1 MDAPTTEISRPAG
14 RPAAGHGRRRPP
26 ATLRRPGLLLGTA
39 VAGALIAGVLV
50 GPDPAA
56 EAQAGTEETVT
67 VAQAL
72 GLPAQVG
79 PSTEAPQV
87 QPQDLQSLGEVAAS
101 RGSREAAETAAQQAQ
116 AGADQ
121 AVRDAQAAAEAA
133 RVAAEAQAA
142 AEAAAAEAAR
152 VAAEAEAAAAA
163 ERAEQ
168 EAASSSSGTSG
179 PAAGSSASVPE
190 EAPAASSG
198 GTTASR
204 VARITNTSGPVRSV
218 VQAAADAVVSNV
230 PGAASI
236 TLGGT
241 RPSATDPGG
250 HPSGLALDFMV
261 MSDAALGD
269 AIVQYHRDHW
279 DELGVDYLI
288 WEQRMLSSP
297 GGSWKAMEDRGG
309 VTANHF
315 DHVHVNYQ
323 G

>member
-1 MDAPTTEISRPAG
+1 MDARTTEIATPPGRRSRPSRG
-14 RPAAGHGRRRPP
+14 RPP
-26 ATLRRPGLLLGTA
+26 AAVRRPGLLLGTA
-39 VAGALIAGVLV
+39 AVGAVLAGVLV

-56 EAQAGTEETVT
+56 DAQAGTERTVT

-72 GLPAQVG
+72 GLPAQLG
-79 PSTEAPQV
+79 PAPEAPQV

-142 AEAAAAEAAR
+142 AQAEQAAE
-152 VAAEAEAAAAA
+152 E
-163 ERAEQ
+163 
-168 EAASSSSGTSG
+168 SSSGSSS
-179 PAAGSSASVPE
+179 ASSAGSSSGSAATAE
-190 EAPAASSG
+190 AAPAASSA

-204 VARITNTSGPVRSV
+204 VARITNSSGPVKGV

-250 HPSGLALDFMV
+250 HPSGLALDYMV
-261 MSDAALGD
+261 LTDSALGD
-269 AIVQYHRDHW
+269 AIVQYHIDHW
-279 DELGVDYLI
+279 AELRVDYII

-297 GGSWKAMEDRGG
+297 GGSWKPMADRGSR
-309 VTANHF
+309 TANHF
-315 DHVHVNYQ
+315 DHPHVNYR